1 MRPER
6 VRVRGSL
13 ESVLE
18 KIDHRSAVVAIM
30 LGALQIL

>member
-18 KIDHRSAVVAIM
+18 KIDHRSAVAIM
-30 LGALQIL
+30 LAALQIL